1 MAPFYLDNIY
11 FVDRDAEVESAFVF
25 TISMILKIFAHDQW
39 LNIKGHDSI
48 LNTTLIIHDLL
59 GRKVQE
65 LEIREKE
72 TTLKLTYKRS
82 ADF

>member
-1 MAPFYLDNIY
+1 LSYHKHD
-11 FVDRDAEVESAFVF
+11 
-25 TISMILKIFAHDQW
+25 LKIFAHDQW

-72 TTLKLTYKRS
+72 TTLKLHTKGVLILRFLK
-82 ADF
+82 AGEQLITMKIINN